1 MISNN
6 LGKLQFFSCE
16 DFPGNLLCY
25 FVTDKTNYRPV
36 SCLETASKVLEKVV
50 CEQITDYMETNEL
63 IPVNQHGFRKGR
75 STMSAL
81 ADIQQEWT
89 KNTDEKFITGIL

>member
-1 MISNN
+1 MV
-6 LGKLQFFSCE
+6 L
-16 DFPGNLLCY
+16 
-25 FVTDKTNYRPV
+25 
-36 SCLETASKVLEKVV
+36 SKVLEQVV
-50 CEQITDYMETNEL
+50 SDQITDYMETNEL
-63 IPVNQHGFRKGR
+63 IPGNQHGFRKGR